1 MFVAS
6 ITVCGCWSNE
16 QACDNGDYLMF
27 LGIIVLPSCLGS
39 GVSMLIKKI
48 NKIRNRVKIH
58 NILKLVYHLI
68 MGYYNLQLI
77 FFFNNPCV
85 R

>member
-39 GVSMLIKKI
+39 GVSLLIKKI

-58 NILKLVYHLI
+58 NILKISLSSHNGL
-68 MGYYNLQLI
+68 LQFAI
-77 FFFNNPCV
+77 NFFFNNPCV

>member
-39 GVSMLIKKI
+39 GVSLLIKKI

-58 NILKLVYHLI
+58 NILKLVYHLV
-68 MGYYNLQLI
+68 MDYYNLQLI
-77 FFFNNPCV
+77 FFLITHV
-85 R
+85 

>member
-1 MFVAS
+1 MFVAT

-16 QACDNGDYLMF
+16 QACDNGDYHMF
-27 LGIIVLPSCLGS
+27 LGIIVLPSCLGR
-39 GVSMLIKKI
+39 GVSLLIKKI

-77 FFFNNPCV
+77 FFNNPCV

>member
-39 GVSMLIKKI
+39 GVSLLIKKI

-68 MGYYNLQLI
+68 MDYYNLQLI
-77 FFFNNPCV
+77 FFLITHV
-85 R
+85 